1 MKLAIS
7 HFMRIPIEFRLR
19 QIEILIFMSDYKGA
33 NKLAVKLL
41 QDIRETRDSDLL
53 EVRPKEVIKFLSIF
67 LYLQEK

>member
-19 QIEILIFMSDYKGA
+19 QIEMLIFMDDYRGA

-41 QDIRETRDSDLL
+41 QDFRETRDSDLL
-53 EVRPKEVIKFLSIF
+53 ELRPKEVIKFLSIF